1 MEAKLYVG
9 NFSYNTTEENLREL
23 FMQAGGVEAVGVVR
37 IAAAGTGVINK
48 SP

>member
-9 NFSYNTTEENLREL
+9 NLSYSTMEDNLHEL

-37 IAAAGTGVINK
+37 IAAVGTGVINK

>member
-9 NFSYNTTEENLREL
+9 NLSYITTEDSLREL
-23 FMQAGGVEAVGVVR
+23 FMPVGGVEAVGVVR
-37 IAAAGTGVINK
+37 IAAAGTGVIKK

>member
-1 MEAKLYVG
+1 MEAKLYVE
-9 NFSYNTTEENLREL
+9 NLSYNMMDDNLREL